1 MPSDATAAAPS
12 PSVAVSAPASV
23 ANAAGPA
30 PHAVVTGSSSGIGR
44 AIAESLLATGWRV
57 TGLDVAPPAIVHA
70 AFAHLPVNLADGDA
84 IARAAAALLT
94 AGPRATTAP
103 NALGHASAHAQDPSP
118 APQAPDALVHAAGVL
133 RVGPLGQLDHA
144 GGELM
149 WRLHVDAATRLADT
163 LVPAMAAR
171 GRGRVVFIGSRV
183 AQGMPGRGQYAATK
197 AALIALARSW
207 AAEVAGQGVTVN
219 VVSPAATATGMLTDP
234 ARAGSA
240 PRLPPI
246 GRLIE
251 PAEIA
256 ALTGYLLSPAAAA
269 ITGQDIAICG
279 GSSLA
284 R

>member
-1 MPSDATAAAPS
+1 MSS
-12 PSVAVSAPASV
+12 
-23 ANAAGPA
+23 NAR
-30 PHAVVTGSSSGIGR
+30 HAVVTGASSGIGR
-44 AIAESLLATGWRV
+44 SIAESLLANGWSV
-57 TGLDVAPPAIVHA
+57 SGLDVAQPSIVHPS
-70 AFAHLPVNLADGDA
+70 FIHVPVNLADVA
-84 IARAAAALLT
+84 HVAAAL
-94 AGPRATTAP
+94 P
-103 NALGHASAHAQDPSP
+103 NV
-118 APQAPDALVHAAGVL
+118 DALVHAAGVL

-149 WRLHVDAATRLADT
+149 WRLHVDAATRLADAI
-163 LVPAMAAR
+163 VPGMARR
-171 GRGRVVFIGSRV
+171 GQGRVVFIGSRV
-183 AQGMPGRGQYAATK
+183 AQGMAGRGQYAATK

-207 AAEVAGQGVTVN
+207 AAEVAAQGVTVN
-219 VVSPAATATGMLTDP
+219 VVSPAATATGMLSDP
-234 ARAGSA
+234 ARQGSA

-256 ALTGYLLSPAAAA
+256 ALVGFLLSVPAAA

>member
-1 MPSDATAAAPS
+1 MTAGAR
-12 PSVAVSAPASV
+12 
-23 ANAAGPA
+23 
-30 PHAVVTGSSSGIGR
+30 HAVVTGSSSGIGR
-44 AIAESLLATGWRV
+44 AIAQALLDTGWRV
-57 TGLDVAPPAIVHA
+57 SGLDVAQAGIVHPGFTA
-70 AFAHLPVNLADGDA
+70 VPVDLSQGAD
-84 IARAAAALLT
+84 IERAAQAL
-94 AGPRATTAP
+94 
-103 NALGHASAHAQDPSP
+103 P
-118 APQAPDALVHAAGVL
+118 AVDALVHAAGVL

-149 WRLHVDAATRLADT
+149 WRLHVDAATRLADAI
-163 LVPAMAAR
+163 VPGMAAR
-171 GRGRVVFIGSRV
+171 GQGRVVFIGSRV

-197 AALIALARSW
+197 AALVALARSW
-207 AAEVAGQGVTVN
+207 AAEVAAQGVTVN
-219 VVSPAATATGMLTDP
+219 VISPAATATGMLQDP

-256 ALTGYLLSPAAAA
+256 ALVGYLLSPPAAA

-279 GSSLA
+279 GSSLP

>member
-1 MPSDATAAAPS
+1 VPNEPLR
-12 PSVAVSAPASV
+12 
-23 ANAAGPA
+23 
-30 PHAVVTGSSSGIGR
+30 HAVVTGSSSGIGR
-44 AIAESLLATGWRV
+44 CIAESLLAVGWRV
-57 TGLDVAPPAIVHA
+57 SGLDVAQSAIVHTGFTHMA
-70 AFAHLPVNLADGDA
+70 VNLADGTD
-84 IARAAAALLT
+84 IDRAATAL
-94 AGPRATTAP
+94 
-103 NALGHASAHAQDPSP
+103 P
-118 APQAPDALVHAAGVL
+118 AVDALVHAAGVL

-149 WRLHVDAATRLADT
+149 WRLHVDAATRLADA
-163 LVPAMAAR
+163 LVPGMAQR
-171 GRGRVVFIGSRV
+171 GSGRVVFIGSRV
-183 AQGMPGRGQYAATK
+183 AQGMAGRGQYAATK

-207 AAEVAGQGVTVN
+207 AAEVAAQGVTVN
-219 VVSPAATATGMLTDP
+219 VVSPAATATGMLSDP

-256 ALTGYLLSPAAAA
+256 ALVGFLLSTPAAA